1 MSIADWSPSCVVGA
15 WKWSVVAVPQIDE
28 PIRPEPKGYR
38 CKALSA
44 RHWQR
49 ASCQGASSRPP
60 RGLPPAP
67 SAAPRRL
74 GAGAARGAPRGGWA
88 PPHDRAAGRT
98 LVYLYVD
105 RTIAQAAEVAAGLY
119 AWLEDQAR
127 AMAELRGIT
136 ESHLD
141 ASPFADDT
149 VQREWLEA
157 AEFIN
162 KRTWLHMSRPV
173 HPDETVPALREGVTI
188 RPVETHENGMPVAAD
203 LQTVH
208 QTLEESFQDHFNS
221 YRESFPEFVQRLRED
236 PGHRWSHWWL
246 AYVDDTLP
254 AGSLVASVL
263 PANAAGVEGTYVE
276 YIGVNR
282 NARGRGVAK
291 GLLHAVIGDA
301 IERGRDRVSLE
312 VDADSP
318 TGADGLYKSMGWVT
332 DYVTESWHKD
342 VTV

>member
-1 MSIADWSPSCVVGA
+1 MSDHSETPVELPAGWTAKVPDLDDLPALLRLRAADKTPFEGSGKVDADAITGEIAGPASWTRQQLVAIDPGGDIRA
-15 WKWSVVAVPQIDE
+15 WAI
-28 PIRPEPKGYR
+28 
-38 CKALSA
+38 A
-44 RHWQR
+44 
-49 ASCQGASSRPP
+49 
-60 RGLPPAP
+60 
-67 SAAPRRL
+67 
-74 GAGAARGAPRGGWA
+74 
-88 PPHDRAAGRT
+88 HDRAAGRT

-127 AMAELRGIT
+127 SMAELRGIT

-149 VQREWLEA
+149 VQREWLAA
-157 AEFIN
+157 AEFTN

-173 HPDETVPALREGVTI
+173 VPDEKVPPLREGVTI

-246 AYVDDTLP
+246 AYVDVPDESDTLLP

-291 GLLHAVIGDA
+291 GLLYTVIADA
-301 IERGRDRVSLE
+301 LERGRDRVSLE